1 MARRKRS
8 QYEVRSYV
16 PRDLY
21 DRLLREAAA
30 RNLNVSQCVRAD
42 LEEFYAIRDE
52 LTLAVSVRTA
62 EAAPGRRIM
71 HTLLAEME
79 ARIAAD
85 VDSQTPRLLVIE
97 QRLAQIASMIDRH
110 YAGMMLHLPEVPDGD
125 AKTRSTSALERHRAW
140 KCAVR
145 ELLRDGE
152 TDTGHIAEGDG
163 GASVGGSAAPEG
175 APE

>member
-52 LTLAVSVRTA
+52 LTLAVSARPA
-62 EAAPGRRIM
+62 ETAPGRRIM

-85 VDSQTPRLLVIE
+85 VDLQTPRLLAIE

-110 YAGMMLHLPEVPDGD
+110 YAGMMLHLPGVPDAD
-125 AKTRSTSALERHRAW
+125 AKARSTSALERHRAW

-152 TDTGHIAEGDG
+152 TNPGNLAEADG
-163 GASVGGSAAPEG
+163 GASVGGLAEPEG